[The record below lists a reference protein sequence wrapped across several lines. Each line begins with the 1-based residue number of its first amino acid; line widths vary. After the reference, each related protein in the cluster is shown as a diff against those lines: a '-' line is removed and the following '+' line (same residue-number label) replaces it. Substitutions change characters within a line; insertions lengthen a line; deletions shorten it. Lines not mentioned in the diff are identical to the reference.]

1 MSLCCSPALEE
12 LMVFEPVALLKPSKS
27 SLEPPVMWTGLLEGS
42 GELKQGGSCG
52 HQCSEPAKCVCI
64 MIHLWL
70 GSVLRKMSMWDD
82 YLQQVGV
89 FVIYLG

>member
-1 MSLCCSPALEE
+1 
-12 LMVFEPVALLKPSKS
+12 MVFVEPVALLKPSKS
-27 SLEPPVMWTGLLEGS
+27 SLDPPVMWTGLLEVS
-42 GELKQGGSCG
+42 GELEQGGSCG
-52 HQCSEPAKCVCI
+52 HQCSEPANCVCI